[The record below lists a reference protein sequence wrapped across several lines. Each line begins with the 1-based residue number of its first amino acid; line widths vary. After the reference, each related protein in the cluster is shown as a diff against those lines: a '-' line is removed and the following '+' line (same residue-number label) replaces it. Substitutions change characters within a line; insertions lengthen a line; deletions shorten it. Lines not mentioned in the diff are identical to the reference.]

1 MIDRQLGMLLGIV
14 IRLIGVVGSRVG
26 AVGSSSGIFACR
38 VIAAVGT
45 IDAIGGVVVHS
56 IPAHAC
62 LLATTK
68 EATNY
73 LCLSAIPTEVSIVG
87 VEVGGGTIEKTIGVD
102 LGESGIGLPATRQHD
117 MGVDHLAESV
127 VHAAVE
133 GDTYG

>member
-26 AVGSSSGIFACR
+26 SVGSSSGIFACR

-68 EATNY
+68 EATND
-73 LCLSAIPTEVSIVG
+73 LRLGAIPTQIAVVG

-102 LGESGIGLPATRQHD
+102 LGESGVGTP
-117 MGVDHLAESV
+117 V
-127 VHAAVE
+127 VR
-133 GDTYG
+133 